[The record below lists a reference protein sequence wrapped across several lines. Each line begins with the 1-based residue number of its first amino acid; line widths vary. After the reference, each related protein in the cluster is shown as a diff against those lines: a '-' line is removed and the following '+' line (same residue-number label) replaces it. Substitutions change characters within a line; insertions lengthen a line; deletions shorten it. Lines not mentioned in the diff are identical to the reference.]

1 MLNAIFYSNVP
12 EAVYMQHLMGI
23 DGVIVD
29 LVQEI
34 TEAVADMIKPT
45 NNVGGSEE
53 GLAEEGMGKLQV
65 NAKPKFS
72 QEELSFLLKLIPQLI
87 QI

>member
-1 MLNAIFYSNVP
+1 
-12 EAVYMQHLMGI
+12 MGI

-34 TEAVADMIKPT
+34 TEAVANLITSTMVVD
-45 NNVGGSEE
+45 EE
-53 GLAEEGMGKLQV
+53 GLTEGMGKLQLHS
-65 NAKPKFS
+65 KPKFS
-72 QEELSFLLKLIPQLI
+72 YLELSFLLKLIPQLI